1 MAAGI
6 NLDATQ
12 AKLVRAVIGHTLIKT
27 AAAVAACWLGVGP
40 VALYALS
47 AQWASESAWMC
58 YNWNMGAHEFTPMR
72 WAASSLETSF
82 YCVTA
87 TAIIPV
93 CLLSSIKHV
102 VAAFT
107 LFLILRTNFNR
118 PFQTE

>member
-58 YNWNMGAHEFTPMR
+58 YNWNTGAIPGAVPYVKINGIQIVP
-72 WAASSLETSF
+72 AAS
-82 YCVTA
+82 
-87 TAIIPV
+87 
-93 CLLSSIKHV
+93 
-102 VAAFT
+102 
-107 LFLILRTNFNR
+107 
-118 PFQTE
+118 